1 MKKRA
6 RDAEKEAPRVEEP
19 RAEEPKA
26 GSPLVT
32 QISAS
37 VGIVAAMVLATL
49 VNVFVARHYRRWDWT
64 GGGLYT
70 LSEATVA
77 TLRGLPEPVKIYVLL
92 PGGDG
97 LTLSVEHLLESY
109 RAETSRLEVELLDP
123 DRRPADFL
131 ALAQRYGVDAE
142 REEGRVV
149 AGVAAIVVRG
159 DRRELIRQQELV
171 EIDAD
176 DDLKRRPRLEQAFTS
191 ALRAVSGGEHPRA
204 CFAAGHGES
213 PSQPLRAHLT
223 RSGYEVVTVSPA
235 RSVDPSQAPPPGESA
250 SLDGCKVL
258 VLAGPTERVPAA
270 DVARYK
276 AYLAGGGSALV
287 ALGPQPDSSDAGYL
301 ELGVAEL
308 LVPFGIKVDAD
319 FVFELDPRVRSPHGH
334 GETFAPAPRPHPVT
348 QSLMRAA
355 DKGLVPVVTSAS
367 SLSTTGAGATVPV
380 PILVTSDQA
389 FGMVD
394 FFAWAKTG
402 APPIPG
408 AADRKGPLTIAFA
421 AEMPAPPG
429 AGAQG
434 THGARVVAVG
444 SGGVLE
450 GANWQSE
457 DLRGTALFVESAVA
471 WLTARPPILDIP
483 QKPAFTAG
491 IRVSD
496 AWLAATFRYAVLYM
510 PLASLLLGAAV
521 YLRRRGE
528 KRAPGPGAPD
538 GGPGPGAAA

>member
-1 MKKRA
+1 MKKPSA
-6 RDAEKEAPRVEEP
+6 
-19 RAEEPKA
+19 
-26 GSPLVT
+26 SPPQQKQPASAIAT
-32 QISAS
+32 QVSAS
-37 VGIVAAMVLATL
+37 VGIVAAMVLAML
-49 VNVFVARHYRRWDWT
+49 VNVLVARHYRRWDWT
-64 GGGLYT
+64 RGGLYT
-70 LSEATVA
+70 LSEATVG
-77 TLRGLPEPVKIYVLL
+77 TLHGLPERVKIYVLL

-109 RAETSRLEVELLDP
+109 RAETSQLEVELVDP

-131 ALAQRYGVDAE
+131 ALAQRYGIDAE
-142 REEGRVV
+142 REEGRIV

-191 ALRAVSGGEHPRA
+191 ALRAVSGGDHPKA

-223 RSGYEVVTVSPA
+223 RSGYEVVTIEPA
-235 RSVDPSQAPPPGESA
+235 RSADPSPSAAQPAPPGESA
-250 SLDGCKVL
+250 SLDDCKVL
-258 VLAGPTERVPAA
+258 VVAGPTERLPPA

-276 AYLAGGGSALV
+276 AYLDKGGSALV
-287 ALGPQPDSSDAGYL
+287 AVSPQPDSGDRGYL
-301 ELGVAEL
+301 DLGVAEL
-308 LVPFGIKVDAD
+308 LTPFGIKVDAD
-319 FVFELDPRVRSPHGH
+319 FVFELDPRLRSPRGH

-348 QSLMRAA
+348 ASLMRAA
-355 DKGLVPVVTSAS
+355 DKGLVPVVTVAS

-389 FGMVD
+389 FGMAD

-408 AADRKGPLTIAFA
+408 AEDRKGPLTIAFA
-421 AEMPAPPG
+421 AEMPLPRG
-429 AGAQG
+429 ATG
-434 THGARVVAVG
+434 HGARLVAVG

-457 DLRGTALFVESAVA
+457 DLRGTALFVESAMA

-483 QKPAFTAG
+483 QKPVFTAG

-496 AWLAATFRYAVLYM
+496 EWLAATFRYAVLYM
-510 PLASLLLGAAV
+510 PLASMLLGAAV

-528 KRAPGPGAPD
+528 KRPGSTGSTGGGPGAD
-538 GGPGPGAAA
+538 A

>member
-1 MKKRA
+1 VEVGVKKPAQKTRPA
-6 RDAEKEAPRVEEP
+6 PEAPAP
-19 RAEEPKA
+19 APA
-26 GSPLVT
+26 SPLAT
-32 QISAS
+32 QVSAS

-49 VNVFVARHYRRWDWT
+49 LNVFAARHYRRWDWT
-64 GGGLYT
+64 RGGLYT

-77 TLRGLPEPVKIYVLL
+77 TLRELPETVKIYVLL

-97 LTLSVEHLLESY
+97 LTLSVEHLLDTY
-109 RAETSRLEVELLDP
+109 RAETSRLEVEIVDP

-131 ALAQRYGVDAE
+131 ALAQRYGIDAE
-142 REEGRVV
+142 REDGHVV

-176 DDLKRRPRLEQAFTS
+176 DDLKRRPRLEQAFTG
-191 ALRAVSGGEHPRA
+191 ALRAVSGGDHPKA
-204 CFAAGHGES
+204 CFTAGHGETA
-213 PSQPLRAHLT
+213 SQPLRAHLT
-223 RSGYEVVTVSPA
+223 RSGYEVVTIEPA
-235 RSVDPSQAPPPGESA
+235 RAADPTAPPSEGA

-258 VLAGPTERVPAA
+258 IVAAPTERVPAA

-276 AYLAGGGSALV
+276 AYLDKGGSALV
-287 ALGPQPDSSDAGYL
+287 AAGPQPDGEDRGYL
-301 ELGVAEL
+301 DLGLAEL
-308 LVPFGIKVDAD
+308 LVPFGVKLDAD
-319 FVFELDPRVRSPHGH
+319 YVFEQDARLRSPRGH
-334 GETFAPAPRPHPVT
+334 GELFAPLPKPHPVT
-348 QSLMRAA
+348 QSVMRAA
-355 DKGLVPVVTSAS
+355 DKGVVPVVTNAS
-367 SLSTTGAGATVPV
+367 SLSATGAGSTVPV
-380 PILVTSDQA
+380 PLLVSSEQA

-402 APPIPG
+402 TPPIP
-408 AADRKGPLTIAFA
+408 ASADRKGPLTIAFA
-421 AEMPAPPG
+421 AELPLR
-429 AGAQG
+429 AGATG
-434 THGARVVAVG
+434 HGSRLVAVG
-444 SGGVLE
+444 AGGVLE

-496 AWLAATFRYAVLYM
+496 EWLAATFRYVVIYM
-510 PLASLLLGAAV
+510 PLASILLGAAV

-528 KRAPGPGAPD
+528 RRPVAPGAGGA
-538 GGPGPGAAA
+538 GGHGPKADE